1 LSIYRHDASTP
12 ARQEQHAELITSDA
26 EQIQQACWPAVAS
39 ASSAG
44 RPEAELPA
52 GASPEQILAAY
63 SSEIARV
70 QAGGAY
76 PTVDA
81 IRLAPNHPDRD
92 ALRQKFL
99 AEHTHS
105 EDEVRFFVEGR
116 GLFCLHLGDEVL
128 QLICEAG
135 DWIAVP
141 AGTRHWFDM
150 GPEPQLL
157 RPALLPQPRW
167 LGGRSSAATRSPRR
181 ATRCS
186 IKLGVAIASRLS
198 LTGQLPL
205 TSDAPSA
212 HLFFAHIVCPT
223 TTIRP
228 AKRPTP

>member
-1 LSIYRHDASTP
+1 MSLLALYRHDASVP
-12 ARQEQHAELITSDA
+12 ARQGPPAELITSDA
-26 EQIQQACWPAVAS
+26 ERIQQELASRGIRFQRWPALAD
-39 ASSAG
+39 
-44 RPEAELPA
+44 LPA

-63 SSEIARV
+63 GSEIARV

-81 IRLAPNHPDRD
+81 IRLAPDHPDRD

-128 QLICEAG
+128 QLICEAD

-150 GPEPQLL
+150 GPEPNFCALRFFHNPDGWVAQFTGESIAEDYPLL
-157 RPALLPQPRW
+157 DELLV
-167 LGGRSSAATRSPRR
+167 T
-181 ATRCS
+181 
-186 IKLGVAIASRLS
+186 SR
-198 LTGQLPL
+198 G
-205 TSDAPSA
+205 
-212 HLFFAHIVCPT
+212 
-223 TTIRP
+223 
-228 AKRPTP
+228 